1 MKQELVYME
10 ASITLNDLVAEYIAE
25 FGMRPKNKKE
35 DDKLTESEKQANFLV
50 NASGVDEL
58 SYENVL
64 SACNRTINVMKDIEY
79 DLISGDLGEHKDRRR
94 KVEQILSIMHI
105 GRAYPD
111 SAIKRLKGLRPKMTI
126 NKAA

>member
-25 FGMRPKNKKE
+25 FGMRPKNKRE
-35 DDKLTESEKQANFLV
+35 DDKLTESEKEANFLV

-64 SACNRTINVMKDIEY
+64 SACNRTINVMKNIEY

>member
-10 ASITLNDLVAEYIAE
+10 ASITLNDLLSEYIAE
-25 FGMRPKNKKE
+25 FGMRPKNKRE

-50 NASGVDEL
+50 NASGIDEL